1 MFPKKDIV
9 GDEKMKRTRTEL
21 ILAIVLTI
29 FFFFG
34 GVKAYSYTEVWMPD
48 TSEESGNT
56 IAIPVIVSD
65 VTGEDIIG
73 FQMSLAFDSLVL
85 IADSAYTTGTIAEAW
100 GSPTFNDLIPGEMR
114 IAISSA
120 YALSGSGVLMYVVF
134 IVTGSEGDTTTIHFE
149 QMLLNEDPPDVISDG
164 FFEVSPGT
172 DVGEENEPTGQPDR
186 LTLFQ
191 NYPNPF
197 NPITVIRYALP
208 HECEVEITVY
218 NISGQ
223 KVKTLAKQKERAGHR
238 QVIWDGRNDEG
249 EEVATG
255 VYLYK
260 IQAGEFTQS
269 KKMVIIK

>member
-1 MFPKKDIV
+1 
-9 GDEKMKRTRTEL
+9 MKRTRTEL

-29 FFFFG
+29 LFFFWG
-34 GVKAYSYTEVWMPD
+34 TGAHSYIEVWMPD
-48 TSEESGNT
+48 TSAESTDT
-56 IAIPVIVSD
+56 IAIPVLVSD
-65 VTGEDIIG
+65 LTGEEIYA
-73 FQMSLAFDSLVL
+73 FQMDLTFDSDVL
-85 IADSAYTTGTIAEAW
+85 TADSAHTSGTIAAGWLFEYNC
-100 GSPTFNDLIPGEMR
+100 SPGQ
-114 IAISSA
+114 ISFAAMSVSP
-120 YALSGSGVLMYVVF
+120 LSGSGVLVYVVF
-134 IVTGSEGDTTTIHFE
+134 IVNGSEGETTPIQFA
-149 QMLLNEDPPDVISDG
+149 QIWLNEDPPDVITDG

-172 DVGEENEPTGQPDR
+172 DVGDENEPAGQPDR

-269 KKMVIIK
+269 KRMVIIK